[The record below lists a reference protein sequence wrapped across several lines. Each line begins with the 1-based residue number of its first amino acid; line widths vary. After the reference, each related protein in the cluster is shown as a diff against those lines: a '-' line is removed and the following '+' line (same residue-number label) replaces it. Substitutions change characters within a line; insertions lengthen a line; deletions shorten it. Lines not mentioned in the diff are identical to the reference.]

1 MLHKG
6 DGYFS
11 GVILC
16 SLAIVGSQ
24 CVVNLVILTCW
35 LKVFCLKIACADG
48 QSMLSN
54 RSSEILCFFL
64 IYSLRI
70 GPCRSRTICS
80 KSLPVL
86 MTPFDSK
93 NACMDVCGIILL
105 FDCGVSS

>member
-1 MLHKG
+1 M
-6 DGYFS
+6 
-11 GVILC
+11 
-16 SLAIVGSQ
+16 GSQ
-24 CVVNLVILTCW
+24 CVIDSVILTCW

-54 RSSEILCFFL
+54 WSSEKLCFFL

-93 NACMDVCGIILL
+93 YAYMDVCGIILL
-105 FDCGVSS
+105 FDYDVSL